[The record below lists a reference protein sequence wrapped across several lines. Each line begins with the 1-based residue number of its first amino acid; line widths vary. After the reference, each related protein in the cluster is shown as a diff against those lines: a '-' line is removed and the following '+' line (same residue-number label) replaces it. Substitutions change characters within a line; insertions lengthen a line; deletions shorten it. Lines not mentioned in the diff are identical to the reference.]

1 MLTTLEMARAE
12 FGFYAAHIALYN
24 GTVEPLHGHTFQVA
38 LRLSGELDSSGML
51 VEFGDVKPAMR
62 DAVAPLRRRTLVP
75 AQAPELEI
83 TPQDD
88 SLSVVAGDKRYVLP
102 AGDVTLL
109 PLANTTLEALAG
121 YLLDQVLPKLTRV
134 GLVAA
139 ELEISELPG
148 TSAIARTDLG

>member
-12 FGFYAAHIALYN
+12 FGFYAAHLALYN

-38 LRLSGELDSSGML
+38 LRLSGELGSSGML
-51 VEFGDVKPAMR
+51 VEFGDVKPVMR

-83 TPQDD
+83 SERDG
-88 SLSVVAGDKRYVLP
+88 SVSVVAADKRYLLP
-102 AGDVTLL
+102 ATDVTLL
-109 PLANTTLEALAG
+109 PMANTTLEALAG
-121 YLLDQVLPKLTRV
+121 YLLGQVAPKLGHA

-139 ELEISELPG
+139 ELEIAELPG
-148 TSAIARTDLG
+148 TSAVARVDLG